1 MRRSQQGLTLIEVM
15 IALVFTGIA
24 FTALALS
31 QVTGFRVT
39 RSSQEAAIAKDLATG
54 QAELFRAYGF
64 DPFDTCPTFD
74 PELYGWVGYPNCVDE
89 EASADHPGVVVKW
102 ALTNRPQGTK
112 LMSDPAL
119 IEVAITVEWPDRA
132 DGTNQYFLTT
142 YLSCGDPGEGVTTS
156 VPCPDESLL

>member
-1 MRRSQQGLTLIEVM
+1 VTRSEQGLTLIEVM

-39 RSSQEAAIAKDLATG
+39 RSSQEAAIAKDLAMR

-64 DPFDTCPTFD
+64 DPYDRCPTTSPAD
-74 PELYGWVGYPNCVDE
+74 EGLVGYPACQDQ
-89 EASADHPGVVVKW
+89 EASIDHPGFVVKW
-102 ALTNRPQGTK
+102 ALTNRPEGTK
-112 LMSDPAL
+112 LMTPPAL
-119 IEVAITVEWPDRA
+119 VEVKVTVEWQTRDA
-132 DGTNQYFLTT
+132 GTKEYFLTT

-156 VPCPDESLL
+156 VPCPQDSLL

>member
-64 DPFDTCPTFD
+64 DPFDRCPTFD
-74 PELYGWVGYPNCVDE
+74 PELDGWVGYPPCEGE
-89 EASADHPGVVVKW
+89 EASADHPGFVVKW

-112 LMSDPAL
+112 LMTRPAL
-119 IEVAITVEWPDRA
+119 IEVAITVEWQNREGSTKDYP
-132 DGTNQYFLTT
+132 LTT

-156 VPCPDESLL
+156 VPCPEESLL